1 LTYLKLPKV
10 ESVPTQPKTPLKF
23 DRWQKPDTW
32 AESFQMALPGG
43 NFTVTLT
50 LEPAAPSGAQP
61 PDLLTL
67 NDLPDLFSRLLDSL
81 SPTHRQD
88 LNLSPPPASQ
98 QENPAS
104 LFYWAS
110 STLQR
115 LGRATG
121 GEVFFMQ
128 LLKQVVKITK
138 VRRAAFIIRNGDH
151 NRLRLLASL
160 DNRSIPDHYWEMA
173 LEVAQKGAP
182 ILFSLPNQDRFSP
195 VVAVPV
201 AQDGEVRGV
210 LLLSDHPERHLDQDD
225 LNLVTM
231 LAENPSLVSD
241 NLAEHEKHTISLL
254 ESIKAL
260 VRSLEARD
268 PYTGQHSA
276 RVTEIVSHFAR
287 HLGLPAD
294 ELASLKTASYLHDIG
309 KVGISD
315 FILLK
320 DGPLTPE
327 ERTVIQTHP
336 LIGGKIVEPLGLKPQ
351 EKDVILYHHERWDG
365 RGYPF
370 GLAGE
375 SIPFYCRLLALA
387 DVYDAL
393 TTDRPY
399 RRRCGIPEALAEI
412 QAHGGTQFDPQLTRK
427 FVDML
432 SSQTA

>member
-1 LTYLKLPKV
+1 M
-10 ESVPTQPKTPLKF
+10 SVSTQPKAPLKF
-23 DRWQKPDTW
+23 DRRLKSGTW

-43 NFTVTLT
+43 NFTLTFT
-50 LEPAAPSGAQP
+50 LEPAAQSDTQP
-61 PDLLTL
+61 PELITL

-81 SPTHRQD
+81 SPAHRHD
-88 LNLSPPPASQ
+88 LNLSPPPTPK
-98 QENPAS
+98 QENPAG
-104 LFYWAS
+104 LFYWAA

-121 GEVFFMQ
+121 GEEFFMQ
-128 LLKQVVKITK
+128 LLKLVVKITK
-138 VRRAAFIIRNGDH
+138 VRRAAFLIKNGE
-151 NRLRLLASL
+151 NGRPRLLASL
-160 DNRSIPDHYWEMA
+160 DNQKVPEYYWEA
-173 LEVAQKGAP
+173 AREVAQHGAP
-182 ILFSLPNQDRFSP
+182 LLFSAPNRDSLP
-195 VVAVPV
+195 VLAVPV
-201 AQDGEVRGV
+201 AQDGKLGGV
-210 LLLSDHPERHLDQDD
+210 LLLSDHPERPLDRDD

-241 NLAEHEKHTISLL
+241 NLAHHEKNTISLL

-287 HLGLPAD
+287 HVGLPPD

-327 ERTVIQTHP
+327 ERAVIQTHP
-336 LIGGKIVEPLGLKPQ
+336 LIGGKIVEPLGLRPR

-365 RGYPF
+365 GGYPF

-375 SIPFYCRLLALA
+375 SIPFYSRLLALA

-399 RRRCGIPEALAEI
+399 RQRCSIPEALAEI
-412 QAHGGTQFDPQLTRK
+412 QAHAGTQFDPHLARE

-432 SSQTA
+432 SSQTT

>member
-1 LTYLKLPKV
+1 M
-10 ESVPTQPKTPLKF
+10 STQPKSPLKF
-23 DRWQKPDTW
+23 DRRQKSATW

-43 NFTVTLT
+43 NFTLTLT
-50 LEPAAPSGAQP
+50 LEPSALSSTQP
-61 PDLLTL
+61 PDLISLD
-67 NDLPDLFSRLLDSL
+67 DLPDLFSRLLDSL
-81 SPTHRQD
+81 NPAHRQG
-88 LNLSPPPASQ
+88 LNLSPPPTSKQ
-98 QENPAS
+98 GNPAA
-104 LFYWAS
+104 LFYWAA

-121 GEVFFMQ
+121 NEEFYMQ
-128 LLKQVVKITK
+128 LLKSVVKITK
-138 VRRAAFIIRNGDH
+138 VRQAAFILKNGNH
-151 NRLRLLASL
+151 GRLRLLASL
-160 DNRSIPDHYWEMA
+160 NNRSIPDYYWEMA
-173 LEVAQKGAP
+173 REVAQNGAP
-182 ILFSLPNQDRFSP
+182 ILFSLPNQNHFSP
-195 VVAVPV
+195 VLAVPV
-201 AQDGEVRGV
+201 AQDGDLRGV
-210 LLLSDHPERHLDQDD
+210 LLLSDHPERPLDQDD

-241 NLAEHEKHTISLL
+241 NLAQHEKNTISLL

-276 RVTEIVSHFAR
+276 RVTEIVSHFGR

-336 LIGGKIVEPLGLKPQ
+336 LIGGKIVEPLGLRPQ

-375 SIPFYCRLLALA
+375 AIPFYCRLLTLA

-399 RRRCGIPEALAEI
+399 RQRCGIPEALAEI
-412 QAHGGTQFDPQLTRK
+412 RAHAGTQFDPDLTRE

>member
-1 LTYLKLPKV
+1 M
-10 ESVPTQPKTPLKF
+10 STQPKLPIKL
-23 DRWQKPDTW
+23 DRRQKSASW
-32 AESFQMALPGG
+32 AETFQMALPGG
-43 NFTVTLT
+43 NFSLTLT
-50 LEPAAPSGAQP
+50 LEPLSQTSAQP
-61 PDLLTL
+61 ADLITL

-81 SPTHRQD
+81 PAAHRQD
-88 LNLSPPPASQ
+88 LNLSPPPASK
-98 QENPAS
+98 QENPAG

-121 GEVFFMQ
+121 GEEFFMQ

-138 VRRAAFIIRNGDH
+138 VRRAVFIIRNGDQG
-151 NRLRLLASL
+151 RLRLLASL
-160 DNRSIPDHYWEMA
+160 DNREVPDYYWA
-173 LEVAQKGAP
+173 LAQEVTQKRAP
-182 ILFSLPNQDRFSP
+182 ILFSTPNQQHP
-195 VVAVPV
+195 PILAVPV
-201 AQDGEVRGV
+201 SQKGELRGV
-210 LLLSDHPERHLDQDD
+210 LLLSDHPERPLDQDD

-231 LAENPSLVSD
+231 LAENPALVSE
-241 NLAEHEKHTISLL
+241 NLAQIEKNTISLL

-287 HLGLPAD
+287 HLGLPAA

-327 ERTVIQTHP
+327 ERTIIQTHP
-336 LIGGKIVEPLGLKPQ
+336 LIGGKIVEPLGLQPQ

-365 RGYPF
+365 KGYPF

-375 SIPFYCRLLALA
+375 SIPFYSRLLALA

-399 RRRCGIPEALAEI
+399 RRRCAIPEALAEI
-412 QAHGGTQFDPQLTRK
+412 QAHAGTQFDPHLSRE
-427 FVDML
+427 FVDIL
-432 SSQTA
+432 STQTA

>member
-1 LTYLKLPKV
+1 MV
-10 ESVPTQPKTPLKF
+10 
-23 DRWQKPDTW
+23 
-32 AESFQMALPGG
+32 LPGG
-43 NFTVTLT
+43 NFTLTLT
-50 LEPAAPSGAQP
+50 LEPSAQSSTQP
-61 PDLLTL
+61 PDLISLD
-67 NDLPDLFSRLLDSL
+67 DLPDLFSRLLDSL
-81 SPTHRQD
+81 SPAHRQD
-88 LNLSPPPASQ
+88 LNLSPPPTSKQ
-98 QENPAS
+98 DNPAG
-104 LFYWAS
+104 LFYWAA

-121 GEVFFMQ
+121 GEEFFMQ
-128 LLKQVVKITK
+128 LLKLVVKITK
-138 VRRAAFIIRNGDH
+138 VRRAAFITRNGDH
-151 NRLRLLASL
+151 GRLRLLASL
-160 DNRSIPDHYWEMA
+160 NNQNLPDYYWEA
-173 LEVAQKGAP
+173 AREVVQNGAP
-182 ILFSLPNQDRFSP
+182 ILFSLPDQDHSSP
-195 VVAVPV
+195 VLAVPV
-201 AQDGEVRGV
+201 VQDGDLRGV
-210 LLLSDHPERHLDQDD
+210 LLLSDHPERPLDRDD

-231 LAENPSLVSD
+231 LAENRSLVSD
-241 NLAEHEKHTISLL
+241 NLAQHEKNTISLL

-294 ELASLKTASYLHDIG
+294 ELASLKTAGYLHDIG

-336 LIGGKIVEPLGLKPQ
+336 LIGGKIVEPLGLRPR

-375 SIPFYCRLLALA
+375 AIPFYARLLTLA

-399 RRRCGIPEALAEI
+399 RQRCSIPEALAEI
-412 QAHGGTQFDPQLTRK
+412 QAHAGTQFDPHLSRE

>member
-1 LTYLKLPKV
+1 M
-10 ESVPTQPKTPLKF
+10 STQPKPPLKF
-23 DRWQKPDTW
+23 DLRQKPAAW

-43 NFTVTLT
+43 NFTLTLT
-50 LEPAAPSGAQP
+50 LEPSPQSSAPPA
-61 PDLLTL
+61 DLITL

-81 SPTHRQD
+81 APTYRQD
-88 LNLSPPPASQ
+88 LNLSPPPAPR
-98 QENPAS
+98 QENPAG
-104 LFYWAS
+104 LFFWAA

-121 GEVFFMQ
+121 GEEFFMQ
-128 LLKQVVKITK
+128 LLKLVVKITK
-138 VRRAAFIIRNGDH
+138 VRRAAFITKNG
-151 NRLRLLASL
+151 NNGRLRLLASL
-160 DNRSIPDHYWEMA
+160 DNQKVPEYYWEA
-173 LEVAQKGAP
+173 AREVVQNGAP
-182 ILFSLPNQDRFSP
+182 ILFSPSNLDYSSP
-195 VVAVPV
+195 VLAVPV
-201 AQDGEVRGV
+201 SQSENLCGV
-210 LLLSDHPERHLDQDD
+210 LVLSDHPHRPLDRDD

-241 NLAEHEKHTISLL
+241 NLAHHEKNTISLL

-294 ELASLKTASYLHDIG
+294 ELTSLKTASYLHDIG

-336 LIGGKIVEPLGLKPQ
+336 LIGGKIVEPLGLRPR

-365 RGYPF
+365 RGYPY

-375 SIPFYCRLLALA
+375 TIPFYCRLLALA

-399 RRRCGIPEALAEI
+399 RRRCSIPDALAEI
-412 QAHGGTQFDPQLTRK
+412 QAHAGTQFDPQLARE
-427 FVDML
+427 FVDIF

>member
-1 LTYLKLPKV
+1 
-10 ESVPTQPKTPLKF
+10 
-23 DRWQKPDTW
+23 
-32 AESFQMALPGG
+32 MALPGG
-43 NFTVTLT
+43 NFTLTLT
-50 LEPAAPSGAQP
+50 LEPSPQSTTP
-61 PDLLTL
+61 PADLITL
-67 NDLPDLFSRLLDSL
+67 DDLPDLFSRLLDSF
-81 SPTHRQD
+81 SPANRQD
-88 LNLSPPPASQ
+88 LNLPPPPAPR
-98 QENPAS
+98 QENPAG
-104 LFYWAS
+104 LFYWAA

-121 GEVFFMQ
+121 GEEFFMQ
-128 LLKQVVKITK
+128 LLKLVVKITK
-138 VRRAAFIIRNGDH
+138 VRRAAFITNSGNNG
-151 NRLRLLASL
+151 RLRLLASL
-160 DNRSIPDHYWEMA
+160 DNQKVPEYFWEA
-173 LEVAQKGAP
+173 VRKVVQKGTP
-182 ILFSLPNQDRFSP
+182 ILFSPSHLDSSSP
-195 VVAVPV
+195 VLAVPV
-201 AQDGEVRGV
+201 SQSEKLCGV
-210 LLLSDHPERHLDQDD
+210 LVLSDHPSRPLDQDD

-241 NLAEHEKHTISLL
+241 NLAHHEKNTISLL

-320 DGPLTPE
+320 AGPLTPE
-327 ERTVIQTHP
+327 ERAVIQTHP
-336 LIGGKIVEPLGLKPQ
+336 LIGGKIVEPLGLRPR

-365 RGYPF
+365 RGYPY

-375 SIPFYCRLLALA
+375 NIPFYCRLLALA

-399 RRRCGIPEALAEI
+399 RQRCSIPEALTEI
-412 QAHGGTQFDPQLTRK
+412 QAHGGTQFDPQLARE
-427 FVDML
+427 FVDIF

>member
-1 LTYLKLPKV
+1 MAQANP
-10 ESVPTQPKTPLKF
+10 QP
-23 DRWQKPDTW
+23 
-32 AESFQMALPGG
+32 A
-43 NFTVTLT
+43 
-50 LEPAAPSGAQP
+50 
-61 PDLLTL
+61 DLITL

-81 SPTHRQD
+81 SPSHRQD
-88 LNLSPPPASQ
+88 LNLSPPPTSKP
-98 QENPAS
+98 ENSAG
-104 LFYWAS
+104 LFYWAA

-121 GEVFFMQ
+121 GEEFFMQ
-128 LLKQVVKITK
+128 LLKQVVKITQ
-138 VRRAAFIIRNGDH
+138 VRRAAFLIRNGDSA
-151 NRLRLLASL
+151 RLRLLASL
-160 DNRSIPDHYWEMA
+160 DNREIPDYYWE
-173 LEVAQKGAP
+173 VARQVSQNGVPLLFSSPNQGHASP
-182 ILFSLPNQDRFSP
+182 IL
-195 VVAVPV
+195 AVPV
-201 AQDGEVRGV
+201 AQDGELRGV
-210 LLLSDHPERHLDQDD
+210 LLLSDHPERSLDQDD
-225 LNLVTM
+225 LNLVAM

-241 NLAEHEKHTISLL
+241 NLAQNEKNTISLL

-320 DGPLTPE
+320 AGPLTPE
-327 ERTVIQTHP
+327 ERTIIQTHP
-336 LIGGKIVEPLGLKPQ
+336 LIGGKIVEPLGLRPK

-365 RGYPF
+365 RGYPY
-370 GLAGE
+370 GLGGE
-375 SIPFYCRLLALA
+375 EIPFYCRLLALA

-399 RRRCGIPEALAEI
+399 RQRCSIPEALTEI
-412 QAHGGTQFDPQLTRK
+412 QAHAGTQFDPHLARE

>member
-1 LTYLKLPKV
+1 V
-10 ESVPTQPKTPLKF
+10 STQPKTPLKF
-23 DRWQKPDTW
+23 DRRQKSATW

-43 NFTVTLT
+43 NFTLTFT
-50 LEPAAPSGAQP
+50 LEPSAQSSTQP
-61 PDLLTL
+61 PDLISLD
-67 NDLPDLFSRLLDSL
+67 DLPHLFSRLLDSL
-81 SPTHRQD
+81 SPAHHQG
-88 LNLSPPPASQ
+88 LNLSPPPTPK
-98 QENPAS
+98 QENPAG
-104 LFYWAS
+104 LFYWAA

-121 GEVFFMQ
+121 GEEFFMQ

-138 VRRAAFIIRNGDH
+138 VRRAAFILRNGDH
-151 NRLRLLASL
+151 GRLRLLASL
-160 DNRSIPDHYWEMA
+160 DNRSIPDYYWEMA
-173 LEVAQKGAP
+173 REVAQNGAP
-182 ILFSLPNQDRFSP
+182 ILFSLPNQDNFSP
-195 VVAVPV
+195 VLAVPV
-201 AQDGEVRGV
+201 AQDGELRGV
-210 LLLSDHPERHLDQDD
+210 LLLSDHPERPLDQDD

-241 NLAEHEKHTISLL
+241 NLAQHEKNTISLL

-336 LIGGKIVEPLGLKPQ
+336 LIGGKIVEPLGLRPQ

-375 SIPFYCRLLALA
+375 AIPFYCRLLALA

-399 RRRCGIPEALAEI
+399 RQRCGIPEALAEI
-412 QAHGGTQFDPQLTRK
+412 RAHAGTQFDPDLARV